1 MTAKPE
7 SRGFA
12 AAVAAGALLAATGA
26 AFVPMDEVQEPFT
39 PAEYAAAVQSTV
51 SGRTV
56 SAVLGPAETPLP
68 LEVSNFLL
76 DHPDMSAFIVNRRKI
91 APYRIEMLGPRRSS
105 ADDGEGTR
113 GVVNLIDRTDVHRL
127 YYGEGIHHSRLFPD
141 IRASAVIAMDLSETT
156 GPDRRRRTT
165 TTFHVW
171 VRIKNRFV
179 SGLIKTLRPF
189 VQGTVVRKFSK
200 AFYVA
205 DSVGRLMARDPDG
218 IAADVRAYPGL
229 FVEDRAA
236 LLEMIARLEPPA
248 APAAP
253 ARP

>member
-1 MTAKPE
+1 ME
-7 SRGFA
+7 D
-12 AAVAAGALLAATGA
+12 V
-26 AFVPMDEVQEPFT
+26 EEPFT

-51 SGRTV
+51 SGCTV

-68 LEVSNFLL
+68 LAVSNFLL

-113 GVVNLIDRTDVHRL
+113 GVVNLIEATGRHRL
-127 YYGEGIHHSRLFPD
+127 YFGEGVHRSRFFPD

-156 GPDRRRRTT
+156 GLDARPVTI

-171 VRIKNRFV
+171 VRIKNHFV
-179 SGLIKTLRPF
+179 SGLVKALRPF

-205 DSVGRLMARDPDG
+205 DSVGRLMASDPDG
-218 IAADVRAYPGL
+218 ISEDIRAFRGL
-229 FVEDRAA
+229 FEEDRAA
-236 LLEMIARLEPPA
+236 ILELVARLKPSASPA
-248 APAAP
+248 AFP
-253 ARP
+253 RR